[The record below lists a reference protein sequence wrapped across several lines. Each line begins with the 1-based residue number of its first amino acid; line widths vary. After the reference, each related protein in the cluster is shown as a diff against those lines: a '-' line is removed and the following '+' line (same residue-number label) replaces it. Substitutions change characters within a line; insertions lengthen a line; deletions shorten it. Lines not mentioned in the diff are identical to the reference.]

1 MDDRKG
7 ATTLVALTHIKE
19 KRCFIGAIKH
29 GVAAY
34 GRGSRSRKGTITDQT
49 EWSQGNDIVGPGRHD
64 QEAHYAPKWVKTWK
78 STTVVLVKVIFRAD
92 DLVDLLYFREILPSR
107 LRRRYSG
114 PSAECAGH
122 MVGHRAFLY
131 FYASAMSIHFL
142 IPSRGSGAFR
152 FTDTPIGIPFLFTA
166 CRRATKSTA
175 LARCVRSSR
184 DNKSRC
190 SGSTMSRNSLR
201 ALLLSSFSL
210 FLQESDVGGVVHFAD
225 LPAPPAEFDV
235 RDNIEAKGDLPSP
248 EWILHLGPSPETA
261 GGRFRKHG
269 RTDKILGLHPL
280 ASQLFV
286 EPKRPATQTFAQ
298 TVQAAIFFPPGNY
311 GRSSV
316 TLDGS
321 GWRDPRLPR
330 WKFSRK
336 KMTASRLSMSDK
348 GGVR

>member
-1 MDDRKG
+1 TSYLG
-7 ATTLVALTHIKE
+7 QTHIKE
-19 KRCFIGAIKH
+19 KRCFIGAIKR
-29 GVAAY
+29 GVAEY

-49 EWSQGNDIVGPGRHD
+49 EWSRGNDIVGPGRHD

-78 STTVVLVKVIFRAD
+78 SATVVLVKVIFRAD
-92 DLVDLLYFREILPSR
+92 DLVDLLYFRETLPSH

-114 PSAECAGH
+114 SFAGCAGH
-122 MVGHRAFLY
+122 TVGHRAIHLKKN
-131 FYASAMSIHFL
+131 ASAMSIHFL
-142 IPSRGSGAFR
+142 IPSRGFSALH
-152 FTDTPIGIPFLFTA
+152 FTDTRIGIPFLFTA

-201 ALLLSSFSL
+201 ALLLPSFSL
-210 FLQESDVGGVVHFAD
+210 FLQESDVGGVVHFVD

-261 GGRFRKHG
+261 DGRFREHG
-269 RTDKILGLHPL
+269 RTDKILSLHPL
-280 ASQLFV
+280 ASRLFV
-286 EPKRPATQTFAQ
+286 EPKRPVAQTFAQ

-311 GRSSV
+311 GRVSSI
-316 TLDGS
+316 TGLLADGNFTS
-321 GWRDPRLPR
+321 G
-330 WKFSRK
+330 
-336 KMTASRLSMSDK
+336 LSYTRNSCLHI
-348 GGVR
+348 